1 MAVSQD
7 AGSWPP
13 GWPAHEP
20 ASWEIF
26 LVALKWNN
34 CFFLIYWLLYDDKCV
49 FSLCFFCHLQIFKS
63 CEWFT
68 LYLWTQHVF
77 FCEKLRCLAILYVFY
92 CLGTPTQSLGGFH
105 GGHMAARWMRG
116 CWKVKQGFCRWYL
129 QHLLG
134 TLRECLCGPIRVL
147 KSCGPVDPRGLETMG
162 IQIVYLFTCV
172 CFCGWCFLTDFTWIT
187 IKNPPS
193 REYTGFF
200 PNKHI

>member
-1 MAVSQD
+1 MIYVCFPFAFS
-7 AGSWPP
+7 ATSK
-13 GWPAHEP
+13 
-20 ASWEIF
+20 F
-26 LVALKWNN
+26 LNLVNG
-34 CFFLIYWLLYDDKCV
+34 YP
-49 FSLCFFCHLQIFKS
+49 
-63 CEWFT
+63 

-77 FCEKLRCLAILYVFY
+77 FCETLRCLAILYVFH

-116 CWKVKQGFCRWYL
+116 CWKVKQGFCRWCF

-134 TLRECLCGPIRVL
+134 TLREFLYCPIRVL
-147 KSCGPVDPRGLETMG
+147 KSCGPVDPGGLETMR
-162 IQIVYLFTCV
+162 IQKVDLFTCV

-193 REYTGFF
+193 REYLGFF